1 MTLMLPRFAFAA
13 AIATVVA
20 ASSATS
26 PASAQTYPNHVIK
39 MITPAGPGGPTD
51 ILARLIGDRMAV
63 ALGQPVVIDN
73 RAGAGGAIAARAV
86 AQADPD
92 GYTLLFGN
100 TATLANI
107 PAVSKGAGY
116 DPVRNMTAVAK
127 MMDSY
132 LILVVRPDA
141 PWKSVAELVA
151 YAKANP
157 GKLNHGAAGA
167 GNLTHL
173 AGELFKLKSNIDFI
187 TVQYKSAAEFVTG
200 LLGGQVDIAFDA
212 VAALLPQIQAG
223 RLRPLAVTSA
233 GQQAD
238 LPGVP
243 TMREAGVP
251 DYVVTA
257 FFGVAAPAGTPSPI
271 VARLN
276 AVINDGLQTEEL
288 KSALKKIGGQ
298 PTIETPE
305 QFGAFIAAEYK
316 KWKDISDASGIK
328 VE

>member
-1 MTLMLPRFAFAA
+1 MTRLLPRFVFAA
-13 AIATVVA
+13 VIGTILLA
-20 ASSATS
+20 S
-26 PASAQTYPNHVIK
+26 PAPAQTYPTHVIK
-39 MITPAGPGGPTD
+39 LITPAGPGGPTD
-51 ILARLIGDRMAV
+51 ILARLVADRMA
-63 ALGQPVVIDN
+63 ASLGQPVVVDN

-86 AQADPD
+86 ALAEPD

-107 PAVSKGAGY
+107 PAVSKSAGY

-132 LILVVRPDA
+132 LLLVVRPDA
-141 PWKSVAELVA
+141 PWKSVGEIVA

-173 AGELFKLKSNIDFI
+173 AGELFKLKANVDFI

-200 LLGGQVDIAFDA
+200 LLGGQVDLAFDA
-212 VAALLPQIQAG
+212 VASLLPQIQAG
-223 RLRPLAVTSA
+223 KLRALAVTSA
-233 GQQAD
+233 GRQAD
-238 LPGVP
+238 FPDVP
-243 TMREAGVP
+243 TMREAGVT

-257 FFGVAAPAGTPSPI
+257 FFGVAAPAGTPAPI

-276 AVINDGLQTEEL
+276 AVINESLQTEEL
-288 KSALKKIGGQ
+288 KSVLKKIGGA
-298 PTIETPE
+298 PTIETPD
-305 QFGAFIAAEYK
+305 QFGAFIAAELK

-328 VE
+328 VD

>member
-1 MTLMLPRFAFAA
+1 
-13 AIATVVA
+13 
-20 ASSATS
+20 
-26 PASAQTYPNHVIK
+26 
-39 MITPAGPGGPTD
+39 
-51 ILARLIGDRMAV
+51 
-63 ALGQPVVIDN
+63 
-73 RAGAGGAIAARAV
+73 
-86 AQADPD
+86 
-92 GYTLLFGN
+92 
-100 TATLANI
+100 
-107 PAVSKGAGY
+107 
-116 DPVRNMTAVAK
+116 
-127 MMDSY
+127 
-132 LILVVRPDA
+132 
-141 PWKSVAELVA
+141 
-151 YAKANP
+151 
-157 GKLNHGAAGA
+157 
-167 GNLTHL
+167 
-173 AGELFKLKSNIDFI
+173 LFKLKSNIDFI

>member
-1 MTLMLPRFAFAA
+1 MTRLLPRFVFAA
-13 AIATVVA
+13 VIGAILQGA
-20 ASSATS
+20 
-26 PASAQTYPNHVIK
+26 PALAQTYPSHVIK
-39 MITPAGPGGPTD
+39 LITPAGPGGPTD
-51 ILARLIGDRMAV
+51 ILARLVADRMA
-63 ALGQPVVIDN
+63 ASLGQPVVVDN
-73 RAGAGGAIAARAV
+73 RAGAGGAIATRAV
-86 AQADPD
+86 ALAEPD

-107 PAVSKGAGY
+107 PAVSKSAGY

-132 LILVVRPDA
+132 LLLVVRPDA
-141 PWKSVAELVA
+141 PWKSVGELVA

-173 AGELFKLKSNIDFI
+173 AGELFKFKSNVDFV

-200 LLGGQVDIAFDA
+200 LLGGQVDLAFDA
-212 VAALLPQIQAG
+212 VAALMPQIQAG
-223 RLRPLAVTSA
+223 KLRALAVTSA
-233 GQQAD
+233 GRQAD
-238 LPGVP
+238 FPDVP

-257 FFGVAAPAGTPSPI
+257 FFGVAAPAGTPAPI
-271 VARLN
+271 IARLN
-276 AVINDGLQTEEL
+276 AVINESLQTEEL
-288 KSALKKIGGQ
+288 KSVLKKIGGA

-305 QFGAFIAAEYK
+305 QFGAFIAAELK

>member
-1 MTLMLPRFAFAA
+1 MTRLLPRFVFAA
-13 AIATVVA
+13 VIGVLLQ
-20 ASSATS
+20 ASSALAQT
-26 PASAQTYPNHVIK
+26 QTYPTHVIK
-39 MITPAGPGGPTD
+39 LITPAGPGGPTD
-51 ILARLIGDRMAV
+51 ILARLVADRMA
-63 ALGQPVVIDN
+63 ASLGQPVVVDN

-86 AQADPD
+86 ALAEPD

-132 LILVVRPDA
+132 LLLVVRPDA
-141 PWKSVAELVA
+141 PWKSVGELVA
-151 YAKANP
+151 YAKGNP

-200 LLGGQVDIAFDA
+200 LLGGQVDLAFDA
-212 VAALLPQIQAG
+212 VAALMPQIQAG
-223 RLRPLAVTSA
+223 KLRPLAVTSA
-233 GQQAD
+233 GRQAD
-238 LPGVP
+238 FPDVP

-257 FFGVAAPAGTPSPI
+257 FFGVAAPAGTPAPI
-271 VARLN
+271 IVRLN
-276 AVINDGLQTEEL
+276 AVINESLQTDEL
-288 KSALKKIGGQ
+288 KSVLKKIGGQ
-298 PTIETPE
+298 PAIETPE
-305 QFGAFIAAEYK
+305 QFGAFVAAELK